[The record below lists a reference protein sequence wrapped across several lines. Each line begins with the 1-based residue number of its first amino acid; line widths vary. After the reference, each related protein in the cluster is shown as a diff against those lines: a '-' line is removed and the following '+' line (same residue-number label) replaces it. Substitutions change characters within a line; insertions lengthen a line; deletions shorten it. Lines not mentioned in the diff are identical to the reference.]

1 MRTREVLTIVDRA
14 GVKTYTR
21 RIFHPVTEP
30 GGHAVPDYTK
40 YRSMMHH
47 LLLIDQKIRSGHR
60 PNASTLARDLE
71 LSVRTVNRKIEFMR
85 DVLEAPIEYDSSRKG
100 YYYSEPNW
108 SLPNIRITEGELLGL
123 AMAGMALHAYKGTPL
138 EGYLKGVAEK
148 IKAALPDEVNVDP
161 EQLAD
166 VFRFHPGPVAI
177 IDPKHWEL
185 LAKAIREGRA
195 VEMTYYNITKDKTV
209 ERAVDP
215 YLLRCYRGDWYLIG
229 RDRTTGY
236 VPMFNLARIR
246 KLNVTT
252 KRFDVDETFNPD
264 DYLGGT
270 FGVIERKERHKM
282 RIRFTGFAARY
293 VPERQWH
300 PSQKLTPKKDGSVV
314 LEMMLADVEEV
325 GRWVLTWGAE
335 AKVLG
340 PRELVEFVRCTAREV
355 NGLYR

>member
-1 MRTREVLTIVDRA
+1 M
-14 GVKTYTR
+14 
-21 RIFHPVTEP
+21 
-30 GGHAVPDYTK
+30 
-40 YRSMMHH
+40 
-47 LLLIDQKIRSGHR
+47 
-60 PNASTLARDLE
+60 
-71 LSVRTVNRKIEFMR
+71 
-85 DVLEAPIEYDSSRKG
+85 
-100 YYYSEPNW
+100 
-108 SLPNIRITEGELLGL
+108 GL

-185 LAKAIREGRA
+185 LAKAIRAGRA

-209 ERAVDP
+209 ERVVDP

-252 KRFDVDETFNPD
+252 KRFDVEDTFNPD

-300 PSQKLTPKKDGSVV
+300 PSQKLAKRKDGSMV

-335 AKVLG
+335 AKALG
-340 PRELVEFVRCTAREV
+340 PKELVEFVRCTAREV
-355 NGLYR
+355 AGTYEGGQKPKKRTKR